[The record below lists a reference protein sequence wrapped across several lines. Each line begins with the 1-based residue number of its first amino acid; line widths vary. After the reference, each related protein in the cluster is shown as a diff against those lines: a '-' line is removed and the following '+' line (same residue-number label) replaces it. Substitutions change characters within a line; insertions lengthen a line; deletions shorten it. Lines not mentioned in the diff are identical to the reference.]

1 MNVKEPASHAS
12 INCPIDLFPRQEA
25 EIVRLTE
32 LINRARSA
40 VDKAPLAEL
49 LIQAVDVLLA
59 CQAYDDRSVDCHLCH
74 EFSQL
79 RRKTAAIIVAA
90 ARFPVRRRQ

>member
-1 MNVKEPASHAS
+1 MNVKEPASQAS
-12 INCPIDLFPRQEA
+12 INCPIGLFPRQEA
-25 EIVRLTE
+25 EMVRLTE

-40 VDKAPLAEL
+40 VDKAPSAEL
-49 LIQAVDVLLA
+49 LIQEVDVLLA
-59 CQAYDDRSVDCHLCH
+59 CQAYDDQSVDCHLCR

-90 ARFPVRRRQ
+90 GKLPVRRHQ